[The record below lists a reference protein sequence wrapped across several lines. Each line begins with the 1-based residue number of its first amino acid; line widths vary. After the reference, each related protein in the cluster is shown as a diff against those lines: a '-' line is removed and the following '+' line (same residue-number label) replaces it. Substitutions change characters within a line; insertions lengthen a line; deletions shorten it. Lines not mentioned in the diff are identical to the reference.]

1 MFKYNETRTKA
12 ALEEE
17 GELEEDDHSRD
28 HRAKKEMHMYHS
40 YVI

>member
-1 MFKYNETRTKA
+1 
-12 ALEEE
+12 LEGKGELEE